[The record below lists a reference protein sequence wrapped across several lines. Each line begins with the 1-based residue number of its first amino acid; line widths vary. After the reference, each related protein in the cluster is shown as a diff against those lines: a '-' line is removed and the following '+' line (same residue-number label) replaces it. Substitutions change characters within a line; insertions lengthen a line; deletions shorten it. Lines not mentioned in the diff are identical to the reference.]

1 MGWCRICVFATAWLA
16 CSKSQ
21 DPPRLHDSPSG
32 GSQAATAGSG
42 VAIAKPPDAPPASLL
57 DELRALPRERAGNR
71 DDAMALHKRAMV
83 SHSAKDFAAA
93 EKTWAD
99 AARTDPSWDWP
110 FYNLACVASRV
121 GRIDDAIAYLEG
133 VHARK
138 PSFEMLRRIEQDH
151 DLDAVRARPE
161 LAALIKQ
168 IAGDLLVG
176 SRTAFR
182 VENGQKLPD
191 LPGESVSGCT
201 TLDFAAGGKYDYDC
215 GAGFHVSGEWAYE
228 SGLIYY
234 HATSLSFS
242 GMPGPD
248 DRPPVVN
255 DYGAVTISYLAD
267 GYLCLAK
274 AQPRKSWP
282 TPRNLGR
289 LIPSSEGAMPI
300 ACART
305 FSP

>member
-1 MGWCRICVFATAWLA
+1 LFATALLA

-21 DPPRLHDSPSG
+21 DRPQPTDSPSG
-32 GSQAATAGSG
+32 GSKAPAGSG
-42 VAIAKPPDAPPASLL
+42 VANAKPPDARPASLI
-57 DELRALPRERAGNR
+57 DELRALPKDRAGNR
-71 DDAMALHKRAMV
+71 TDAMALHKRAMV
-83 SHSAKDFAAA
+83 SLGAKDFAAA

-121 GRIDDAIAYLEG
+121 GRVDDALAYLEA

-151 DLDAVRARPE
+151 DLDAVRARPG

-176 SRTAFR
+176 SRTAYKA
-182 VENGQKLPD
+182 EEGTKLPD
-191 LPGESVSGCT
+191 LPGESVTGCT
-201 TLDFAAGGKYDYDC
+201 TLEFAKDGKYDFDC

-228 SGLIYY
+228 NGLIYY
-234 HATSLSFS
+234 HATSLTIS
-242 GMPGPD
+242 GNPGPD

-255 DYGAVTISYLAD
+255 DYGAVAITYLAD
-267 GYLCLAK
+267 GYLCLGEAH
-274 AQPRKSWP
+274 PRKSWP
-282 TPRNLGR
+282 TPRKLGR

-305 FSP
+305 YTP